1 MDRPTSKFLS
11 KSGYI
16 LPDIFTELRS
26 KLLRPTSSSEEE
38 KHIEQVC
45 FWSAELVCS
54 GKVKQLASML
64 VDMYSTS
71 FISKNLSFV
80 TKFSNTLDLLIKER
94 FNQKSSDVQ
103 SAICTLVL
111 MLARSTPSRSPRS
124 FATTLSSEHQ
134 SYIDGLQ
141 RPTNHASDQVLQSI
155 GASFIDS
162 DILHILINYWQ
173 ALSDGDAGK
182 ACCITDYITQKT
194 KTVRVVVDICAGMPK
209 AMQSDSV
216 WVLWKILLDHHQA
229 TITNIQQKRLVEA
242 SFNIFKTE
250 YTKVNRKDRLNV
262 LYACIIVIATKKSI
276 TEQVQDDKV
285 IVQALTQLDDIY
297 RTITG
302 KVKQAKAA
310 PVKQA
315 KQSIPHVDTNTDE
328 KMQALFCYAYV
339 KPVIHAEPRQRVAVQ
354 PQFKEL
360 DLQCGSWNPL
370 ANDGVTVQKLDAA
383 TSGTSRSSTANHV
396 YRQS

>member
-26 KLLRPTSSSEEE
+26 QLLRPPSSLEEE
-38 KHIEQVC
+38 KQIEQVC

-54 GKVKQLASML
+54 GKVKQLISML
-64 VDMYSTS
+64 VDIYSTS

-80 TKFSNTLDLLIKER
+80 SKFSNTLDLLIKER

-103 SAICTLVL
+103 SAVCTLVL
-111 MLARSTPSRSPRS
+111 MLARSMPSRNPRS
-124 FATTLSSEHQ
+124 FATTLSSAHQ
-134 SYIDGLQ
+134 CYIDGLD
-141 RPTNHASDQVLQSI
+141 RPTNRAYDQVLRSI
-155 GASFIDS
+155 GAGFIDS
-162 DILHILINYWQ
+162 EILHILISFWQ

-194 KTVRVVVDICAGMPK
+194 KTVNVVVDICAGMPK

-216 WVLWKILLDHHQA
+216 WVLWKILLDHHHE
-229 TITNIQQKRLVEA
+229 TIQHKRLVEA
-242 SFNIFKTE
+242 SYSIFRTE

-262 LYACIIVIATKKSI
+262 LYACIIVTASKKSI
-276 TEQVQDDKV
+276 TEHVQDDKV
-285 IVQALTQLDDIY
+285 ILQALTQLDDIY

-302 KVKQAKAA
+302 KPKQT
-310 PVKQA
+310 KQI
-315 KQSIPHVDTNTDE
+315 KQTQQSIQQVNTDE

-339 KPVIHAEPRQRVAVQ
+339 KPAQNYEQRPARVAVQ

-360 DLQCGSWNPL
+360 DLQCGSWNPT
-370 ANDGVTVQKLDAA
+370 ADDGVTVQKLDAA
-383 TSGTSRSSTANHV
+383 TSRTSRLSTANHV

>member
-1 MDRPTSKFLS
+1 
-11 KSGYI
+11 
-16 LPDIFTELRS
+16 
-26 KLLRPTSSSEEE
+26 
-38 KHIEQVC
+38 
-45 FWSAELVCS
+45 
-54 GKVKQLASML
+54 
-64 VDMYSTS
+64 
-71 FISKNLSFV
+71 
-80 TKFSNTLDLLIKER
+80 
-94 FNQKSSDVQ
+94 
-103 SAICTLVL
+103 
-111 MLARSTPSRSPRS
+111 
-124 FATTLSSEHQ
+124 
-134 SYIDGLQ
+134 
-141 RPTNHASDQVLQSI
+141 
-155 GASFIDS
+155 
-162 DILHILINYWQ
+162 LHILINYWQ

-216 WVLWKILLDHHQA
+216 WVLWKILLDHHHA
-229 TITNIQQKRLVEA
+229 TISNTQQKRLVEA

-302 KVKQAKAA
+302 KAKAKA
-310 PVKQA
+310 GPVKQA
-315 KQSIPHVDTNTDE
+315 KTTKQDQSAPHVNTNTDE

-339 KPVIHAEPRQRVAVQ
+339 KPAIHAEPRPRVAVQ

>member
-26 KLLRPTSSSEEE
+26 KLLRPTSEE

-111 MLARSTPSRSPRS
+111 MLARSTPSRNPRS
-124 FATTLSSEHQ
+124 FATTLSSAHQ

-141 RPTNHASDQVLQSI
+141 RPTNQASNQVLQSI

-182 ACCITDYITQKT
+182 ACCITDYVTQKV
-194 KTVRVVVDICAGMPK
+194 KTVKDVVDISAGMPK

-216 WVLWKILLDHHQA
+216 WVLWKILLDHA
-229 TITNIQQKRLVEA
+229 TISNIQQKRLVEA

-262 LYACIIVIATKKSI
+262 LYACIIVITTKKSI

-302 KVKQAKAA
+302 KAKAKA
-310 PVKQA
+310 GPVKQA
-315 KQSIPHVDTNTDE
+315 KQSQQSIPQVNTDE

-339 KPVIHAEPRQRVAVQ
+339 KPAIHVEQRHRVAVQ

-360 DLQCGSWNPL
+360 DLQCGSWNPM